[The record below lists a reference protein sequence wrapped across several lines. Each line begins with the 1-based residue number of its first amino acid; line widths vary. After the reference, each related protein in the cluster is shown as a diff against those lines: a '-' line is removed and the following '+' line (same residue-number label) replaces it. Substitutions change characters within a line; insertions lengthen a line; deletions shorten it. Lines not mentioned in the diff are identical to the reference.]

1 MKDTAQQ
8 SINAFKNN
16 VFVWELIIT
25 AIVFTAVYFIFKSY
39 KAKEKSAAD
48 VNRGYE
54 RFEETDSQNP

>member
-1 MKDTAQQ
+1 
-8 SINAFKNN
+8 
-16 VFVWELIIT
+16 VWELIIT

-54 RFEETDSQNP
+54 RFGETDSQNP

>member
-39 KAKEKSAAD
+39 KSKEKSAAD
-48 VNRGYE
+48 VNRGFE
-54 RFEETDSQNP
+54 RFGDNES

>member
-48 VNRGYE
+48 ENRGYE
-54 RFEETDSQNP
+54 RFEEKEL